1 MRLLLAT
8 PDYPPQTGGIQ
19 LLLDQLVRNS
29 RFRFEVLT
37 PRATPGARP
46 DDSIRTP
53 LLPDHRATI
62 AALNAMTVS
71 RAAADRPAAVLS
83 GHVVTGPGA
92 VAVQTLFGVPAIQY
106 LHGQELGLR
115 HGLTRSVTRR
125 CAASVAVSSYTRDR
139 AIALGAPAHR
149 VRVILPGIEASSPSC
164 ADAAPGACGGDGP
177 LVLTVARLRDRYKGF
192 DVMIKAL
199 PLIRARAPGTRW
211 VVIGEGPLQ
220 RELEAMAVAYGVGC
234 CVTFTGS
241 LDDAARDAWLDR
253 ADVFAMP
260 SRITPGGL
268 GGEGFGLVYL
278 EAAAHGL
285 PCVAADV
292 GGSTDAV
299 IDGET
304 GLTVD
309 PTDHVAVADAIAGL
323 LIDPERRARL
333 GAAARARAA
342 ELSWGRMAA
351 EVDELIERV
360 VACAR

>member
-19 LLLDQLVRNS
+19 LLLDQLVRSS
-29 RFRFEVLT
+29 RFEFEVLT
-37 PRATPGARP
+37 PRAPGSDP
-46 DDSIRTP
+46 SDDAIRTP

-62 AALNAMTVS
+62 GALNAMTVG
-71 RAAADRPAAVLS
+71 RAAADRPAVVLS

-92 VAVQTLFGVPAIQY
+92 VAVQSLFGVPAIQY

-115 HGLTRSVTRR
+115 HGLTRRVTRR

-139 AIALGAPAHR
+139 AIELGAPADR
-149 VRVILPGIEASSPSC
+149 VRVILPGIEMSHSSRR
-164 ADAAPGACGGDGP
+164 AAPDGTGERDRL
-177 LVLTVARLRDRYKGF
+177 LVVTVGRLRDRYKGF

-199 PLIRARAPGTRW
+199 PLIRARAPGTNW
-211 VVIGEGPLQ
+211 VVVGEGPLQ
-220 RELEAMAVAYGVGC
+220 PELEAMASSYGVAD
-234 CVTFTGS
+234 CVTFTGA
-241 LDDAARDAWLDR
+241 LDDAARDAWLER
-253 ADVFAMP
+253 ATVFAMP

-278 EAAAHGL
+278 EAAAYGL

-299 IDGET
+299 VDGRT
-304 GLTVD
+304 GVTVD
-309 PTDHVAVADAIAGL
+309 PTDHVAVADAIAEL
-323 LIDPERRARL
+323 LLDRERCARL
-333 GAAARARAA
+333 GEAARARAT
-342 ELSWGRMAA
+342 ELSWARMAA
-351 EVDELIERV
+351 EFDQLIERV